1 MQQIGATILST
12 ALPAM
17 ALNLHV
23 PVTSISGAL
32 TSYLLALAVFTPA
45 SGWISDRFG
54 AKRIFCLALILF
66 MFGSLLC
73 SVAQSLNLILPA
85 RFIQGI
91 GGALMLPIGRIIL
104 MRNVTKA
111 DMVAALSWMVMPGLL
126 GTIFGPPIGGFITEY
141 LNWRWI
147 FYINIPLGLIGLT
160 LVMLLIEDS
169 EAQRRTS
176 FDPVGFLLSGLCLS
190 SLIFGL
196 DRLSHAGQST
206 IAFTLVAVGLLAGYA
221 YSRHANRRAD
231 PMLDISLLKTPTFRL
246 ATLGAG
252 FAAAA
257 SRGQAFLM
265 PIMLQTCFGM
275 SAAASGAITMA
286 SAIGALG
293 MRSITPLLMRHMT
306 IRSSLASTGAFMA
319 LYFIT
324 CGAFRADWPTPIF
337 FAVLL
342 LGGLISSFQNVT
354 YNAVAYADVT
364 PEKVSA
370 ATSLFAAL
378 QQTAMSSAI
387 GLSASALA
395 SVAALRGQSQ
405 PEPIDFTVAFILLAL
420 LSLGSAITSLRI
432 DRNAG
437 EEFRKTKAAQS
448 DA

>member
-1 MQQIGATILST
+1 
-12 ALPAM
+12 
-17 ALNLHV
+17 
-23 PVTSISGAL
+23 
-32 TSYLLALAVFTPA
+32 
-45 SGWISDRFG
+45 
-54 AKRIFCLALILF
+54 
-66 MFGSLLC
+66 
-73 SVAQSLNLILPA
+73 
-85 RFIQGI
+85 
-91 GGALMLPIGRIIL
+91 
-104 MRNVTKA
+104 
-111 DMVAALSWMVMPGLL
+111 
-126 GTIFGPPIGGFITEY
+126 
-141 LNWRWI
+141 
-147 FYINIPLGLIGLT
+147 
-160 LVMLLIEDS
+160 
-169 EAQRRTS
+169 
-176 FDPVGFLLSGLCLS
+176 
-190 SLIFGL
+190 
-196 DRLSHAGQST
+196 
-206 IAFTLVAVGLLAGYA
+206 
-221 YSRHANRRAD
+221 
-231 PMLDISLLKTPTFRL
+231 MLDISLLKTPTFRL

-306 IRSSLASTGAFMA
+306 IRSSRASTGAFMA

-420 LSLGSAITSLRI
+420 LSVGSAITSLRI